1 MRLNVSRPLLF
12 SLLTTALCSVS
23 GGRAEAMPSHA
34 AILWYAARSPEARA
48 NWLFGDDTCAV
59 SDRTCNRCINN
70 VASQFGNITDDPSQ
84 KGVKWTEWIYPPEGL
99 DPYIGGSIDCGPFAC
114 HYQGFARVQRGGS
127 VEFLGFSFGPSEPG
141 LVGIAHEPT
150 PGNWEVQHLYAGADG
165 HPSGMFALG
174 AYFGFANGD
183 NRLQLLDVEDAN
195 WRLADQ
201 PSYEMPK
208 DDPNELGIDTAGGG
222 IAMARLRGGGYLLTV
237 EQAGDRQ
244 RVDFFFIDG
253 DLEAPAR
260 KQYLGGTPA
269 PSSNNMSLI
278 TECGTGHL
286 YLIQIEGTDLFLE
299 FGSSRWVLAKID
311 WGFEDGPHRV
321 HVDEKDDWTNSAG
334 YCWPRGGA
342 SATALEDG
350 RLEFLSVQRDIG
362 SGFVPGDLTSF
373 CIARP

>member
-1 MRLNVSRPLLF
+1 MRLNVSTPLLF
-12 SLLTTALCSVS
+12 GMLTIALCSL
-23 GGRAEAMPSHA
+23 RAERADAMPSHA

-70 VASQFGNITDDPSQ
+70 VASQFARIDDPSQ
-84 KGVKWTEWIYPPEGL
+84 KSFQWTDVFYPPEGL
-99 DPYIGGSIDCGPFAC
+99 NPWTSFDASWVKS

-127 VEFLGFSFGPSEPG
+127 VEFIGFSYAPSTPG
-141 LVGIAHEPT
+141 LIGIAHEPS
-150 PGNWEVQHLYAGADG
+150 PGNWEVQTLYTGANN
-165 HPSGMFALG
+165 HPSTMFALG

-183 NRLQLLDVEDAN
+183 NLLQFIDVEDEN
-195 WRLADQ
+195 WKLADQ

-208 DDPNELGIDTAGGG
+208 DDPNRLGIDTAGGG

-237 EQAGDRQ
+237 EQAGSRQ

-260 KQYLGGTPA
+260 KQFLGSTPA
-269 PSSNNMSLI
+269 PSSDNMSLI
-278 TECGTGHL
+278 TECGTGDL
-286 YLIQIEGTDLFLE
+286 YLIQISGTDIALE
-299 FGSSRWVLAKID
+299 FGSSRWVLARID
-311 WGFEDGPHRV
+311 WGFDDGPHRV
-321 HVDEKDDWTNSAG
+321 HVDEKDDWTNSAT

-350 RLEFLSVQRDIG
+350 RLEFLSVERSLGAGFGPG
-362 SGFVPGDLTSF
+362 SITRF